1 MGSNSFLST
10 NCHAQLALRPPQRHH
25 PWQNGASLRHQLWID
40 LEWTSLLGHQCL
52 GRNNAWTACCW
63 LPLLHSCRAGH
74 HSQCPHFLLNLR
86 AVDRHTFVIE
96 SLSLFK
102 NRLQVSNVMKK
113 NKNEIHLQQCAIWKS
128 KMNLKKKVELQNWL
142 NTKEALT
149 SSRNQLYQRI
159 LRGILLRAAK
169 LSLFRHCRPKAGR
182 CLQCSYKL
190 RRLTADKQ
198 SRNQLFA

>member
-40 LEWTSLLGHQCL
+40 LEWTSLLGHQYL

-113 NKNEIHLQQCAIWKS
+113 NKNEIHLQQCSIWKS
-128 KMNLKKKVELQNWL
+128 KMNLKKKSWVTELIKHQRGTHIFQKSIISEVTERYPFAGSKAFTL
-142 NTKEALT
+142 
-149 SSRNQLYQRI
+149 SSL
-159 LRGILLRAAK
+159 
-169 LSLFRHCRPKAGR
+169 
-182 CLQCSYKL
+182 
-190 RRLTADKQ
+190 
-198 SRNQLFA
+198 